1 METLGNLTCTVLTS
15 DENSALATFASVLY
29 VCSVTYKADEIC
41 LQCKPWFNTKGIVI
55 TAAATFCK
63 IAEGWVLGPTEVTL
77 KFLSVASNM
86 LHKVSLQ
93 AMTAA
98 QSRA

>member
-1 METLGNLTCTVLTS
+1 M
-15 DENSALATFASVLY
+15 
-29 VCSVTYKADEIC
+29 
-41 LQCKPWFNTKGIVI
+41 VI
-55 TAAATFCK
+55 KLAATFCK
-63 IAEGWVLGPTEVTL
+63 IAEGWVLGPTEVNL

-93 AMTAA
+93 DMTAA